1 MKLNV
6 DPIGIN
12 QHVLA
17 VKTEEIIAR
26 FDKENKSDVPWWK
39 CWAKIRVGYVKVTSY
54 ILNTLD
60 EFILEMENFNDL
72 SGPDKK
78 ATVMA
83 AIEKVYD
90 HIMKDA
96 LPFWLKPFNPAIKKI
111 ILGVIVSYAVD
122 WIVEKYHNG
131 MWSKEEELPKEG

>member
-1 MKLNV
+1 MKLTV
-6 DPIGIN
+6 DPIGIDM
-12 QHVLA
+12 HVLA
-17 VKTEEIIAR
+17 IKVEEINAR
-26 FDKENKSDVPWWK
+26 FDEEHKSDVPWWK
-39 CWAKIRVGYVKVTSY
+39 CWAKIRVGYIKVTSY

-60 EFILEMENFNDL
+60 EFILEMEKFNDM
-72 SGPDKK
+72 SGQDKK

-90 HIMKDA
+90 HIVKEAM
-96 LPFWLKPFNPAIKKI
+96 PIWLKPFSPMIKKF

-131 MWSKEEELPKEG
+131 MWSKEEESPKEG

>member
-1 MKLNV
+1 MKFTVNPLGE
-6 DPIGIN
+6 DR
-12 QHVLA
+12 HVLGN
-17 VKTEEIIAR
+17 KTEEIIAR
-26 FDKENKSDVPWWK
+26 FDEAKTEVPWWK
-39 CWAKIRVGYVKVTSY
+39 CWAKIRTSYIEVTSY

-60 EFILEMENFNDL
+60 EFILEMEKFNDL

-78 ATVMA
+78 ATVMS

-90 HIMKDA
+90 HIMRDA
-96 LPFWLKPFNPAIKKI
+96 LPIWLKPFNPMIKKV

-131 MWSKEEELPKEG
+131 MWSKEEAPKEG